1 MGRGVKVAAILVV
14 ILGIT
19 AAVVLGVFQIRSI
32 DVKGNERYLAE
43 QIRDDLIYDFK
54 TRNTLYFSWKYR
66 SEGPAEDAPYLAS
79 VHATMLSPTS
89 VRIEVKENQI
99 IGRLQYEGQNVY
111 FDADGT
117 VQEISDTIYAG
128 IPLVAGVEIEKP
140 QLYQKLV
147 MNNASVLRT
156 MLNITQLLIK
166 NELIPDSVTFDG
178 SQNMILRI
186 GPVEVLLGQDEYLE
200 EKIANLVS
208 IYPQIEG
215 TEGTLNMEG
224 VTGKNEAIS
233 FKEKAQIAEPET
245 GETEIEGSAAGG
257 QAGSDILAGEGA
269 GAEPAQENADN
280 AGAAGSDVEGYTGE
294 NAGELTG
301 EAGAEAAVEN
311 TAQEPAQEEASSTP
325 FMVFDSS
332 GTLRYDAHVS
342 NGQVVDSYGNVIDGC
357 YVNEKGNVIDA
368 YMNEIDPATGTLAQ

>member
-1 MGRGVKVAAILVV
+1 MSKGVKIAAILVA
-14 ILGIT
+14 ILGVT

-66 SEGPAEDAPYLAS
+66 NEGPAADAPYLAS

-89 VRIEVKENQI
+89 VRIEVKENPLV
-99 IGRLQYEGQNVY
+99 GRVQYDGTNVY
-111 FDADGT
+111 YDSDGV
-117 VQEISDTIYAG
+117 VQEITDTIYAG

-147 MNNASVLRT
+147 MNNASLMRT

-166 NELIPDSVTFDG
+166 SNLIPDSVTFDG
-178 SQNMILRI
+178 SQNMILRL
-186 GPVEVLLGQDEYLE
+186 GPVTVQLGQDEYLE
-200 EKIANLVS
+200 EKVANLVS

-215 TEGTLNMEG
+215 EAGTLNMEG
-224 VTGKNEAIS
+224 FTGKNEAIT
-233 FKEKAQIAEPET
+233 FKADAEVEVPET
-245 GETEIEGSAAGG
+245 ETESGDGSAPVEEGA
-257 QAGSDILAGEGA
+257 QAAEGDTLAG
-269 GAEPAQENADN
+269 Q
-280 AGAAGSDVEGYTGE
+280 GAAAPS
-294 NAGELTG
+294 
-301 EAGAEAAVEN
+301 
-311 TAQEPAQEEASSTP
+311 QEEAEESPEDTGGDTTQDLSTSTSI
-325 FMVFDSS
+325 MVFDSS

-357 YVNEKGNVIDA
+357 YVDENGNVVDAYWNVIDP
-368 YMNEIDPATGTLAQ
+368 NTGQLAQ